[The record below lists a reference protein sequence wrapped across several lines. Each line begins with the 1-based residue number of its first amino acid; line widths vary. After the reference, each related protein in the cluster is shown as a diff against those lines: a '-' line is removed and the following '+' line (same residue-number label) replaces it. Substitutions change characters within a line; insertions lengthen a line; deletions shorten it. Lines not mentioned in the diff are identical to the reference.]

1 MEINYKA
8 IGYLNGV
15 AYNLID
21 FDLGNNTGLVQ
32 LKEWIFPVWCTFDKI
47 INKSLKLLKNCNN
60 A

>member
-47 INKSLKLLKNCNN
+47 IKKSL
-60 A
+60 